1 MEIIG
6 LLILAWLGYVIFGGY
21 NKAKTRRY
29 HAVVSR
35 AKRTLDETNELYRPT
50 WINNDNKRN
59 EFIGVVRNLSSKQ
72 GVPGNYLDHLFNNE
86 AFNRMVIMKFTAI
99 LEQNKLSFTSQATAT
114 SELIRDM
121 WNDGVEMP
129 PSNSNLQQIIS
140 FLDTKIFNSFD
151 AAVVASRLYLDANF
165 IHAVNMFNNPNAVSF
180 EKKYGHTISNEAKE
194 FFDKI
199 DVTNGA
205 LYMEL
210 NYQTHGVNLTEIS
223 RYISSFSNNKTSDE
237 LILKLLTAEHL
248 IETWKLR

>member
-6 LLILAWLGYVIFGGY
+6 LLLLAWLGYVIFGGY

-29 HAVVSR
+29 HAVVAR
-35 AKRTLDETNELYRPT
+35 AKRTIDETNELYRPT

-59 EFIGVVRNLSSKQ
+59 EFIDVVRSLSSKQ

-86 AFNRMVIMKFTAI
+86 AFNRMVLMKFTAI
-99 LEQNKLSFTSQATAT
+99 LEQNKLSFTDQKNAV
-114 SELIRDM
+114 SELIRDL
-121 WNDGVEMP
+121 WKDGVEMP
-129 PSNSNLQQIIS
+129 PSNSNLQQIVS

-151 AAVVASRLYLDANF
+151 ASAVAARLYLDANF
-165 IHAVNMFNNPNAVSF
+165 IHAVETFNNPSAVSF
-180 EKKYGHTISNEAKE
+180 EEKYGHTISSEAKE

-199 DVTNGA
+199 EVTNGA
-205 LYMEL
+205 QYMEL
-210 NYQTHGVNLTEIS
+210 NYQSHGVNLTEIS

>member
-29 HAVVSR
+29 HAVVAR
-35 AKRTLDETNELYRPT
+35 AKRTMGETNELYRPT
-50 WINNDNKRN
+50 WINNDNKRD
-59 EFIGVVRNLSSKQ
+59 EFIEVVRSLSSKQ

-86 AFNRMVIMKFTAI
+86 AFNRMVLMKFTAI
-99 LEQNKLSFTSQATAT
+99 LEQNNLSFTDQKTAV
-114 SELIRDM
+114 SELIRD
-121 WNDGVEMP
+121 WWKDGVEMP

-140 FLDTKIFNSFD
+140 FIDTKIFDSFD
-151 AAVVASRLYLDANF
+151 ASVLAARLYLDASF
-165 IHAVNMFNNPNAVSF
+165 IHAVDMFNNPNAISF
-180 EKKYGHTISNEAKE
+180 EKKYGHDISSEAKA

-205 LYMEL
+205 QYMEL
-210 NYQTHGVNLTEIS
+210 NYQSHTVNLTEIS
-223 RYISSFSNNKTSDE
+223 RFISSFSNKKSSDE
-237 LILKLLTAEHL
+237 LLLKLWAAEYL

>member
-6 LLILAWLGYVIFGGY
+6 VLFLAWLGYVIFGGY

-29 HAVVSR
+29 YAVVAR
-35 AKRTLDETNELYRPT
+35 AKRGLTETKDLYRPT
-50 WINNDNKRN
+50 WINNDDKRN
-59 EFIGVVRNLSSKQ
+59 EFIAVVRSLSSKH
-72 GVPGNYLDHLFNNE
+72 GVPHNYLEQLFLSE
-86 AFNRMVIMKFTAI
+86 EFLRVVVLKFTAL

-121 WNDGVEMP
+121 WKDGVEMP

-151 AAVVASRLYLDANF
+151 ASVVAARLYLDANF

-180 EKKYGHTISNEAKE
+180 EKKYGHTISNEAKA
-194 FFDKI
+194 FFDQI

-205 LYMEL
+205 QYMEL
-210 NYQTHGVNLTEIS
+210 NYQTHSVNVTEIS
-223 RYISSFSNNKTSDE
+223 RFISSFSNNKPSDE
-237 LILKLLTAEHL
+237 LVLKLLTAEHL